1 MNDLLRAGHSLL
13 LGTKGKILSAFQVAA
28 LTTCCALNLWA
39 EENPYDLQAW
49 QAQVRK
55 GTVRP
60 FSFQLGDRPAS
71 FELLSAKDSTED
83 GWQKTI
89 VEYKESKEP
98 LKVTLT
104 CLFAAN
110 YDMVRIFVTLKAED
124 NLTANVK
131 KVQYL
136 SVFSMGA
143 PEIINPIKAQW
154 KDLNVPEGV
163 KAQAE
168 ANAASAPVL
177 YGITGGFAANQMP
190 PNSSKPWARKID
202 GTIYNSEVTFH
213 MDSGHLDPANPET
226 GHLGKSSQFQIPLWV
241 FAESARGLWFGPEWS
256 GDWDMSVS
264 RNINGSRLTVGMP
277 TLDFTMYKGETIE
290 LPTAAFGP
298 YNGVAEA
305 GFNHLRK
312 MIYQYYLPTIDGK
325 KPTPRVYWQGYG
337 AHPAYHTEDVL
348 YREVDR
354 AAEIG
359 CETFCLDG
367 GWSVKPGESW
377 FLLAGNW
384 ENQSRFPKK
393 GVAGFGKYVHSKG
406 MRFGIWMEPRAGV
419 STQLHQKNKG
429 LFLPGDVG
437 LMDLSQPEARQ
448 MLKGVFEK
456 FINEYG
462 ADLIWEDYNV
472 DPGFDNVD
480 KPNRKG
486 LLELGFYQGWYE
498 AVDYIL
504 KKYPNVWFESCASG
518 GRIMDLGELR
528 RSHSIWVND
537 HWVDDDVNRNL
548 RGGLNQFLPAIY
560 IQNSFFLN
568 GEILSKPQE
577 NIDLG
582 GSHRFLTYFGGD
594 FGFGQGVCFWKEN
607 DIKEA
612 AKYAAIYKQYRH
624 YLEKDYYHVL
634 PMPESKDAWDA
645 WQYND
650 PESDSGIVLVF
661 RLKDNKSDEMTLSL
675 RSVKDASKFAW
686 SVAAGKADIDTSN
699 DALRI
704 RMTAPNAALLHYE
717 LRK

>member
-1 MNDLLRAGHSLL
+1 M
-13 LGTKGKILSAFQVAA
+13 
-28 LTTCCALNLWA
+28 LNLCA
-39 EENPYDLQAW
+39 VETPYDLKTW
-49 QAQVRK
+49 QTHIRD

-71 FELLSAKDSTED
+71 FTMLTNKDSIED
-83 GWQKTI
+83 DWQKTV
-89 VEYKESKEP
+89 VEYKEAQQP

-104 CLFAAN
+104 CLFAPHF
-110 YDMVRIFVTLKAED
+110 DMVRLFVTLKAEE
-124 NLTANVK
+124 NLTANVQ

-136 SVFSMGA
+136 NLFSAGA
-143 PEIINPIKAQW
+143 PEIIDPVKAQW

-168 ANAASAPVL
+168 ANAAAAPVL
-177 YGITGGFAANQMP
+177 YGVTGGFAANQMP
-190 PNSSKPWARKID
+190 PNASKPWARKID
-202 GTIYNSEVTFH
+202 GTVYNSDVTFH
-213 MDSGHLDPANPET
+213 LDSGHVDS
-226 GHLGKSSQFQIPLWV
+226 GHLGKSSQFQMPLWV
-241 FAESARGLWFGPEWS
+241 FAETGRGLWFGLEWS
-256 GDWDMSVS
+256 GDWDMSVN
-264 RNINGSRLTVGMP
+264 RNIKGSHLTVGMP
-277 TLDFTMYKGETIE
+277 TLDFSMYKGETIE

-298 YNGVAEA
+298 YSGAAET
-305 GFNHLRK
+305 GFNHVRR
-312 MIYQYYLPTIDGK
+312 MIYQYYLPTLNGR
-325 KPTPRVYWQGYG
+325 KPEPVVYWQGYG
-337 AHPAYHTEDVL
+337 AHPAYHTEEVL

-359 CETFCLDG
+359 CEAFCLDG

-393 GVAGFGKYVHSKG
+393 GVAEFGKYVHSKG
-406 MRFGIWMEPRAGV
+406 MRFGIWMEPRAGI
-419 STQLHQKNKG
+419 STDLHQKHKG
-429 LFLPGDVG
+429 LFHPGDVG

-472 DPGFDNVD
+472 DPGFDKLD

-498 AVDYIL
+498 AVDYIM

-518 GRIMDLGELR
+518 GRIMDLGQLR

-548 RGGLNQFLPAIY
+548 RGGLNQLLPAVY
-560 IQNSFFLN
+560 IQNSLFLN

-577 NIDLG
+577 NVDLG

-594 FGFGQGVCFWKEN
+594 LGFGQGVCFWKEN

-612 AKYAAIYKQYRH
+612 AKYAALYKQYRH
-624 YLEKDYYHVL
+624 YLEKDYYHL
-634 PMPESKDAWDA
+634 FPMPQSKDAWDG
-645 WQYND
+645 WQYHD
-650 PESDSGIVLVF
+650 PENDTGIVLVF
-661 RLKDNKSDEMTLSL
+661 RLKDSKMDETVLSL
-675 RSVKDASKFAW
+675 RSLKEPSKYLW
-686 SVAAGKADIDTSN
+686 SVVAGKADIDPAN
-699 DALRI
+699 DGLSVHMA
-704 RMTAPNAALLHYE
+704 APDAVLLQYKVAE
-717 LRK
+717 